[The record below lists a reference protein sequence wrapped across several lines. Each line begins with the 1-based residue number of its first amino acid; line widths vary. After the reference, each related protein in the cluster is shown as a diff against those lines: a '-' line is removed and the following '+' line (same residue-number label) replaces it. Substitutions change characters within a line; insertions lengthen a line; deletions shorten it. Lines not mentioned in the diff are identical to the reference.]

1 MPEDVLYVKDLI
13 EELKQMN
20 PYAELWIQREDKHGT
35 TIFPIRYLEECEHTE
50 YGDYDKVVKDEV
62 YITYKDE

>member
-13 EELKQMN
+13 EALKEMN
-20 PYAELWIQREDKHGT
+20 PFAEVWIQREDKLGT
-35 TIFPIRYLEECEHTE
+35 IIFPIRYIEENEHTE
-50 YGDYDKVVKDEV
+50 YGDYDKIVKDEV